1 MLRGLFVV
9 LLVIIVLAVVGDFVA
24 RAVAEQRVADSMQRE
39 LDLREE
45 PNVDI
50 DAVPFIADLVEGSID
65 SVTIE
70 AEGLQRGDIRLEST
84 EVRFRDVEFSLGQL
98 LSGDHRRVSIG
109 SGRGTARFTDD
120 DLTDALEEQ
129 DTPARVQFRDGA
141 AFVTSDELRGEVEA
155 ELTIEDGSLTVLTP
169 AGSQPGGIE
178 LPEFGGDV
186 TYEGVEVRG
195 SEGVLTFTI
204 GERTVEL

>member
-1 MLRGLFVV
+1 MLRGFLVVV
-9 LLVIIVLAVVGDFVA
+9 LVLIVLAVVGDFVA
-24 RAVAEQRVADSMQRE
+24 RAVTEQRVADSMQRE

-70 AEGLQRGDIRLEST
+70 AEGLQRGDIRLENT
-84 EVRFRDVEFSLGQL
+84 AVTFRDVEFSLGQL

-109 SGRGTARFTDD
+109 SGRGTARLTDD
-120 DLTDALEEQ
+120 DLTDALEAQ
-129 DTPARVQFRDGA
+129 GAPAQVQFREGA
-141 AFVTSDELRGEVEA
+141 VFVSSDELGGEVEA
-155 ELTIEDGSLTVLTP
+155 ELAIEDGTLTVLTP
-169 AGSQPGGIE
+169 AGSQSVGIE

-186 TYEGVEVRG
+186 TYESVEVRG
-195 SEGVLTFTI
+195 SRAVLVFTI
-204 GERTVEL
+204 GARTVEL

>member
-1 MLRGLFVV
+1 MLRGLLVV
-9 LLVIIVLAVVGDFVA
+9 LLVLIVLAVVGDFVA
-24 RAVAEQRVADSMQRE
+24 RAVAEQRVADSMQHE

-84 EVRFRDVEFSLGQL
+84 AVKFRDVEFSLGQL

-109 SGRGTARFTDD
+109 SGRGTAQFTDD
-120 DLTDALEEQ
+120 DLTDALEAQ
-129 DTPARVQFRDGA
+129 GAPGRVQFRDGG
-141 AFVTSDELRGEVEA
+141 AFVTSDELGGEVEA
-155 ELTIEDGSLTVLTP
+155 DLEIEDGALTVQTP
-169 AGSQPGGIE
+169 EGPQAGGIE

-195 SEGVLTFTI
+195 SSAVLTFTI
-204 GERTVEL
+204 GARTVEL

>member
-1 MLRGLFVV
+1 MLRGLLIA
-9 LLVIIVLAVVGDFVA
+9 LLVLIAIAVVGDFVA

-45 PNVDI
+45 PSVEI
-50 DAVPFIADLVEGSID
+50 DAIPFITDLVEGSID

-70 AEGLQRGDIRLEST
+70 AEGLQRGDIRLERT
-84 EVRFRDVEFSLGQL
+84 AVKFRDVEFSLGQL

-120 DLTDALEEQ
+120 DLTDALEAQ
-129 DTPARVQFRDGA
+129 GASARVQFRDGG
-141 AFVTSDELRGEVEA
+141 AFVSSDELEGEVEA
-155 ELTIEDGSLTVLTP
+155 DLEVEDGTLTVLTP
-169 AGSQPGGIE
+169 AGSQSSGIE

-186 TYEGVEVRG
+186 TYEDVEVRG
-195 SEGVLTFTI
+195 SRAVLTFTI
-204 GERTVEL
+204 GARTVEL